1 MGSLLSQGQLGIC
14 AFLGEGFGF
23 EMCPCLFQSRL
34 AIVAEKQM
42 AQLSPEVD
50 INSRLP
56 PELINTIFDFLPFDD
71 LKNALLVCRLIIC
84 RK

>member
-1 MGSLLSQGQLGIC
+1 MCILRR
-14 AFLGEGFGF
+14 ERFGF
-23 EMCPCLFQSRL
+23 EMCPCHFQSRL
-34 AIVAEKQM
+34 ASVAEKQM
-42 AQLSPEVD
+42 AQLSPEID

>member
-1 MGSLLSQGQLGIC
+1 M
-14 AFLGEGFGF
+14 
-23 EMCPCLFQSRL
+23 

-42 AQLSPEVD
+42 AQLSPEID